1 MIEFLFLAL
10 IGAVIWFCAKLIQLG
25 KFSDEMH
32 RAFDTMWSSEKYW
45 SPDLRIDVGAS
56 YDNLDRSWPWNYN
69 FKKMIVY
76 TSIID

>member
-1 MIEFLFLAL
+1 MIEFLILAI

-25 KFSDEMH
+25 KFSDAMYQ
-32 RAFDTMWSSEKYW
+32 AIDTRSL
-45 SPDLRIDVGAS
+45 DQRIDVGAS

-76 TSIID
+76 TSIKD